1 MANHNVAAGTRAISM
16 AEFTSAYSYLK
27 NGILFLPEGH
37 WQDHYLSSLAI
48 FNLAY
53 KSAAAAGRQT
63 WELDILS
70 DQVLKNARSF
80 EDTVEIELIR
90 ITIPSYYSSKG
101 AAALQH
107 GLLIVSKLGEE
118 IPSPSSKEALD
129 VQVKQTLAMIKGL
142 SEEHLM
148 DYKIMTDPTK
158 LLVMRLLARLQS
170 IAYFIKP
177 AMNTSITLKMLEIT
191 ISCGELI
198 I

>member
-142 SEEHLM
+142 SEMAVL
-148 DYKIMTDPTK
+148 
-158 LLVMRLLARLQS
+158 
-170 IAYFIKP
+170 FIF
-177 AMNTSITLKMLEIT
+177 
-191 ISCGELI
+191 
-198 I
+198 